1 MWTRFPFFPLAR
13 YIGSYVTSIY
23 IYLKCSDCNR
33 FWKTNE
39 WNFVASA
46 QISQTVVKAST
57 HPFIGCT
64 ANSFFSGLG
73 LRQPASTATTPCW
86 LISSI
91 GVCFVISLYM
101 SWISVSHKMN
111 MLAGIGVLRPFASV
125 SVLPLCLLH
134 LYREIPDFRFGFYV
148 FQAFWCSCFLFVP
161 LFCEFS
167 IFSRTL

>member
-13 YIGSYVTSIY
+13 YIGSYVSSIY

-33 FWKTNE
+33 FWKKRMK
-39 WNFVASA
+39 FCCVGADKPDS
-46 QISQTVVKAST
+46 SQG
-57 HPFIGCT
+57 F
-64 ANSFFSGLG
+64 NSSFHWVYSKLLFSGLG

-86 LISSI
+86 LIFSI